1 MSGGRFSRSAMLYG
15 KEAQAKIESASAAIC
30 GVGAVG
36 SFALEALARIGIGKF
51 YLFDFDA
58 VEISNINRQ
67 LCALTSTIG
76 KKKVEVA
83 AARVEDINPAAK
95 VLCFEKFIGE
105 SNCADIINCSPDVI
119 VDAIDSIS
127 SKAALISSALRAGV
141 PVVSSM
147 GAARRTDASKICVAR
162 LFKTFNCP
170 MAARLRK
177 QLRALGVEKAPVEC
191 VFSSEAAPANTHETS
206 GDGKKIVGSTPI
218 VTGIFGLRL
227 AGLALDEIL
236 KK

>member
-76 KKKVEVA
+76 K
-83 AARVEDINPAAK
+83 
-95 VLCFEKFIGE
+95 
-105 SNCADIINCSPDVI
+105 
-119 VDAIDSIS
+119 
-127 SKAALISSALRAGV
+127 
-141 PVVSSM
+141 
-147 GAARRTDASKICVAR
+147 
-162 LFKTFNCP
+162 
-170 MAARLRK
+170 RK
-177 QLRALGVEKAPVEC
+177 
-191 VFSSEAAPANTHETS
+191 
-206 GDGKKIVGSTPI
+206 
-218 VTGIFGLRL
+218 
-227 AGLALDEIL
+227 
-236 KK
+236 

>member
-83 AARVEDINPAAK
+83 AARVADINPAAK

-119 VDAIDSIS
+119 VDAIDR
-127 SKAALISSALRAGV
+127 KLRPAGG
-141 PVVSSM
+141 PQS
-147 GAARRTDASKICVAR
+147 
-162 LFKTFNCP
+162 P
-170 MAARLRK
+170 
-177 QLRALGVEKAPVEC
+177 
-191 VFSSEAAPANTHETS
+191 
-206 GDGKKIVGSTPI
+206 KK
-218 VTGIFGLRL
+218 
-227 AGLALDEIL
+227 
-236 KK
+236 